1 MPCKEAASFYQLYL
15 PAGRCYMSSVE
26 ALQNSARGGLL
37 RPVRKIGMAV
47 AHVWPWPVRVKLR
60 NGRYMYVD
68 MRSRVGR
75 RLFMQGQFDPEVF
88 TPIRPALKPGGTF
101 LDVGANAGF
110 YSMLALDCVGPT
122 GAIHAFDI
130 DERALRCLRKTVARE
145 GIPNLNIHAKAVSNT
160 DATAL
165 LEQTG
170 DCGRTRVREN
180 GTGPTVATL
189 TLDSWYQQN
198 KVRNI
203 QAIKMDIEGG
213 ELRALQGAVKL
224 LQAEKPLLVCEL
236 LTSHTSHMGY
246 KPEEVINLLRSI
258 GYKTRTHEGV
268 WYDGIIAEW
277 AV

>member
-1 MPCKEAASFYQLYL
+1 MET
-15 PAGRCYMSSVE
+15 
-26 ALQNSARGGLL
+26 LQKSARGGLL
-37 RPVRKIGMAV
+37 RPVRKIGQAV
-47 AHVWPWPVRVKLR
+47 AQVWPWPVRVKLR
-60 NGRYMYVD
+60 SGRQMYVD

-88 TPIRPALKPGGTF
+88 TPIRPVLKPGGTF
-101 LDVGANAGF
+101 LDVGCNAGF

-130 DERALRCLRKTVARE
+130 DPRALRCLRKTVARD
-145 GIPNLNIHAKAVSNT
+145 GIANLHVHSLAVSNA
-160 DATAL
+160 DATGA

-170 DCGRTRVREN
+170 DCGRTRVRE
-180 GTGPTVATL
+180 GGGGPVVRTI
-189 TLDSWYQQN
+189 TLDSWYAQHQ
-198 KVRNI
+198 VRNI

-224 LQAEKPLLVCEL
+224 LQTERPLLVCEL

-246 KPEEVINLLRSI
+246 KPEEVIQLLESI
-258 GYKTRTHEGV
+258 GYKTRPHEGV

-277 AV
+277 AG